1 MSFSNLLAAKIP
13 GNGFS
18 FAHTHTYAAQT
29 NWTIILGVEQRP
41 CLADIYS
48 FFLTPNDVVK
58 VNGATSLRGFRTSQC
73 LKILK
78 MASEGQYFIIKFW
91 FQAWNISGTQK
102 VSGAAT
108 RCSQLLWW
116 FQRAYVEKWEI
127 LFEWFKPQWC
137 AVKKFFQGFQIYIHW
152 PEALLAFSCNLHKSQ
167 RLIASSQENKV
178 EDEDASVKRF

>member
-1 MSFSNLLAAKIP
+1 MVKWDFFLWFFKHCVVLEITSWSWCLNLWLTLIFRFVVTTFLCLSRICSRLKSP
-13 GNGFS
+13 EMVFLL
-18 FAHTHTYAAQT
+18 HTHTYAAQT

-108 RCSQLLWW
+108 RWSQLLWW
-116 FQRAYVEKWEI
+116 FQRA
-127 LFEWFKPQWC
+127 
-137 AVKKFFQGFQIYIHW
+137 
-152 PEALLAFSCNLHKSQ
+152 
-167 RLIASSQENKV
+167 
-178 EDEDASVKRF
+178 